1 VAILLTRLA
10 RVELARSFVR
20 EVKNVIDSD
29 TNKLYDYYNFALART
44 TAWTDEESPETAYD
58 SQKYINQFR
67 NNILFTQKVNPSD
80 VCNLIRRIDW
90 EEGTPLKPSI
100 YDAYDDDYSENNPA
114 PSGATTLADAKFYVY
129 TSANRV
135 YKCIENR
142 QLDPTEP
149 EFGNIVNS
157 TDEPELTTTNIFQ
170 TDDGYKWK
178 FMYQVSEAD
187 QNKFLDAKYIPIRK
201 LTTDSPGYG
210 TLVGE
215 VKSITVTNGGAGYTS
230 APKVYIQGD
239 GTGARASATINE
251 SGQVDSVTIDSENG
265 ETFEGL
271 GYTFAF
277 VQFTGGGDEEDE
289 NFRVAEATVTLG
301 DADPENTVLQKAVEN
316 TAIAGTIERILVED
330 GGRDYV
336 AGDTFVKITGDSVL
350 STDQA
355 VATVTIAEGTGTIT
369 AIKITDVGANY
380 NYADITFVDS
390 NGDEIHTADDD
401 LSKKATAR
409 AIISP
414 ILGHGSNPVRE
425 LFSTTVGIVSSLSDN
440 TNRDLMI
447 DNDFRQIGLLKNIY
461 DYDEQNIWREATAT
475 TCFIANVSSS
485 ANYVID
491 DIIVTDEGD
500 ADEGRFRVIQIVEST
515 ATEGTFDIYLQSI
528 IPNIKNASVLK
539 NVTQDI
545 SSLTINSVTDPEIS
559 TAYGEVVYIENRT
572 SIARSTDQ
580 VETIKAIVQF

>member
-1 VAILLTRLA
+1 MAILLTRLA

-80 VCNLIRRIDW
+80 VCNLIRREDW
-90 EEGTPLKPSI
+90 ASGTI

-114 PSGATTLADAKFYVY
+114 PSGATTLTDAKFYVY
-129 TSANRV
+129 TTSTNRV
-135 YKCIENR
+135 YKCIDNR
-142 QLDPTEP
+142 NAA
-149 EFGNIVNS
+149 GIVIKS
-157 TDEPELTTTNIFQ
+157 TDEPNLTITDIFQ
-170 TDDGYKWK
+170 TDEGYKWK
-178 FMYQVSEAD
+178 FMYEVSEAD
-187 QNKFLDAKYIPIRK
+187 QNKFLDTQYIPVRK
-201 LTTDSPGYG
+201 LTTDSPAYG

-215 VKSITVTNGGAGYTS
+215 VKSITVTDVGAGYTS

-251 SGQVDSVTIDSENG
+251 SGEVVSVDIDSENG

-277 VQFTGGGDEEDE
+277 VQFEGGGDEEDE
-289 NFRVAEATVTLG
+289 NFRVAEAIVSLG
-301 DADPENTVLQKAVEN
+301 DADPENTVLQKAVEDA
-316 TAIAGTIERILVED
+316 AIEGTIERILVVD

-355 VATVTIAEGTGTIT
+355 TATVTIAEGTGTIT
-369 AIKITDVGANY
+369 AIKVDDVGANY

-390 NGDEIHTADDD
+390 NGDEIHTAEDD

-414 ILGHGSNPVRE
+414 IHGHGSNPVRE

-440 TNRDLMI
+440 TNRDLMV
-447 DNDFRQIGLLKNIY
+447 DNDFRQIGLMKNIY
-461 DYDEQNIWREATAT
+461 DYDEQNIWREATGT

-485 ANYVID
+485 DNYAID

-515 ATEGTFDIYLQSI
+515 ATEGTFDIHLQSI

-545 SSLTINSVTDPEIS
+545 SSLTINSVKDPEIS
-559 TAYGEVVYIENRT
+559 TAYGEVIYIENRT

>member
-1 VAILLTRLA
+1 MAILLTRLA

-80 VCNLIRRIDW
+80 VCNLIRREDW
-90 EEGTPLKPSI
+90 ESGTI

-129 TSANRV
+129 TTSTNRV
-135 YKCIENR
+135 YKCIDNR
-142 QLDPTEP
+142 NAA
-149 EFGNIVNS
+149 GIVIES
-157 TDEPELTTTNIFQ
+157 TDEPNLTITDIFQ
-170 TDDGYKWK
+170 TDEGYKWK

-187 QNKFLDAKYIPIRK
+187 QNKFLDTQYIPVRK
-201 LTTDSPGYG
+201 LTTDSPAYG

-215 VKSITVTNGGAGYTS
+215 VKSITRTNGGSGYTS

-251 SGQVDSVTIDSENG
+251 SGEVDLVTIDSENG

-277 VQFTGGGDEEDE
+277 VQFEGGGGEG
-289 NFRVAEATVTLG
+289 AEAIVTLG
-301 DADPENTVLQKAVEN
+301 DADPENTVLQKAVEDA
-316 TAIAGTIERILVED
+316 AIEGTIERILIED

-369 AIKITDVGANY
+369 AINVTDVGANY

-390 NGDEIHTADDD
+390 NGDEIHTAEDD
-401 LSKKATAR
+401 LVKKATAR

-414 ILGHGSNPVRE
+414 IHGHGSNPVRE

-447 DNDFRQIGLLKNIY
+447 DNDFRQIGLIKNIY

-475 TCFIANVSSS
+475 TCFIANVNSS
-485 ANYVID
+485 ASYAID

-515 ATEGTFDIYLQSI
+515 VTEGTFDIYLQSI
-528 IPNIKNASVLK
+528 VPNIKNASVLK

-545 SSLTINSVTDPEIS
+545 SSLTINSYTDPEIS
-559 TAYGEVVYIENRT
+559 TAYGEVIYIENRT
-572 SIARSTDQ
+572 SIARSSDQ

>member
-80 VCNLIRRIDW
+80 VCNLIRREDW
-90 EEGTPLKPSI
+90 ASGTI

-114 PSGATTLADAKFYVY
+114 PSGATTLTDAKFYVY
-129 TSANRV
+129 TTSTNRV
-135 YKCIENR
+135 YKCIDNR
-142 QLDPTEP
+142 NAA
-149 EFGNIVNS
+149 GIVIKS
-157 TDEPELTTTNIFQ
+157 TDEPNLTITDIFQ
-170 TDDGYKWK
+170 TDEGYKWK
-178 FMYQVSEAD
+178 FMYEVSEAD
-187 QNKFLDAKYIPIRK
+187 QNKFLDTQYIPVRK
-201 LTTDSPGYG
+201 LTTDSPAYG

-230 APKVYIQGD
+230 APTVYIQGD

-251 SGQVDSVTIDSENG
+251 SGEVVSVDIDSENG

-277 VQFTGGGDEEDE
+277 IQFEGGGDEEDE
-289 NFRVAEATVTLG
+289 NFRVAEAIVTLG
-301 DADPENTVLQKAVEN
+301 DADPENTVLQKAVEDA
-316 TAIAGTIERILVED
+316 AIEGTIERILIED

-355 VATVTIAEGTGTIT
+355 TATVTIAEGTGTIT
-369 AIKITDVGANY
+369 AIKVDDVGANY

-390 NGDEIHTADDD
+390 NGDEIHTAEDD

-414 ILGHGSNPVRE
+414 IHGHGSNPVRE

-440 TNRDLMI
+440 TNRDLMV
-447 DNDFRQIGLLKNIY
+447 DNDFRQIGLMKNIY
-461 DYDEQNIWREATAT
+461 DYDEQNIWREATGT

-485 ANYVID
+485 DNYAID

-515 ATEGTFDIYLQSI
+515 ATEGTFDIHLQSI

-545 SSLTINSVTDPEIS
+545 SSLTINSVKDPEIS
-559 TAYGEVVYIENRT
+559 TAYGEVIYIENRT

>member
-1 VAILLTRLA
+1 MTRLA

-90 EEGTPLKPSI
+90 EEGTLDNPSI

-114 PSGATTLADAKFYVY
+114 PSGATTLADANFYVY

-135 YKCIENR
+135 YKCIDNR
-142 QLDPTEP
+142 NAA
-149 EFGNIVNS
+149 GIVISS
-157 TDEPELTTTNIFQ
+157 TDEPDLTSTDIFETT
-170 TDDGYKWK
+170 DGYKWK

-187 QNKFLDAKYIPIRK
+187 QNKFLDTQYIPVRK
-201 LTTDSPGYG
+201 LTTDSPAYG

-215 VKSITVTNGGAGYTS
+215 VKSITVTNGGSGYTS

-239 GTGARASATINE
+239 GTGARASATINV
-251 SGQVDSVTIDSENG
+251 SGEVSSVTIDSENG

-277 VQFTGGGDEEDE
+277 VQFEGGGDEEDE
-289 NFRVAEATVTLG
+289 NFRVAEAIVTLG

-316 TAIAGTIERILVED
+316 AAIEGTIERIIVED

-355 VATVTIAEGTGTIT
+355 AATVTIAEGSGTIT
-369 AIKITDVGANY
+369 AIEIDDVGANY
-380 NYADITFVDS
+380 NYANVTFVDS
-390 NGDEIHTADDD
+390 NGDEIHTAEDD

-414 ILGHGSNPVRE
+414 IHGHGSNPVRE

-440 TNRDLMI
+440 TNRDLMV
-447 DNDFRQIGLLKNIY
+447 DNDFRQIGLMKNIY
-461 DYDEQNIWREATAT
+461 DYDELNIWREATAT
-475 TCFIANVSSS
+475 TCFRANVSSS
-485 ANYVID
+485 ANYAID

-559 TAYGEVVYIENRT
+559 TAYGEVIYIENRT

>member
-1 VAILLTRLA
+1 MAILLTRLA

-80 VCNLIRRIDW
+80 VCNLIRREDW
-90 EEGTPLKPSI
+90 ASGTI

-114 PSGATTLADAKFYVY
+114 PSGATTLTDAKFYVY
-129 TSANRV
+129 TTSTNRV
-135 YKCIENR
+135 YKCIDNR
-142 QLDPTEP
+142 NAA
-149 EFGNIVNS
+149 GIVIKS
-157 TDEPELTTTNIFQ
+157 TDEPNLTITDIFQ
-170 TDDGYKWK
+170 TDEGYKWK
-178 FMYQVSEAD
+178 FMYEVSEAD
-187 QNKFLDAKYIPIRK
+187 QNKFLDTQYIPVRK
-201 LTTDSPGYG
+201 LTTDSPAYG

-230 APKVYIQGD
+230 APTVYIQGD

-251 SGQVDSVTIDSENG
+251 SGEVVSVDIDSENG

-277 VQFTGGGDEEDE
+277 IQFEGGGDEEDE
-289 NFRVAEATVTLG
+289 NFRVAEAIVSLG
-301 DADPENTVLQKAVEN
+301 DADPENTVLQKAVEDA
-316 TAIAGTIERILVED
+316 AIEGTIERILIED

-355 VATVTIAEGTGTIT
+355 TATVTIAEGTGTIT
-369 AIKITDVGANY
+369 AIKVDDVGANY

-390 NGDEIHTADDD
+390 NGDEIHTAEDD

-414 ILGHGSNPVRE
+414 IHGHGSNPVRE

-440 TNRDLMI
+440 TNRDLMV
-447 DNDFRQIGLLKNIY
+447 DNDFRQIGLMKNIY
-461 DYDEQNIWREATAT
+461 DYDEQNIWREATGT

-485 ANYVID
+485 DNYAID

-515 ATEGTFDIYLQSI
+515 ATEGTFDIHLQSI

-545 SSLTINSVTDPEIS
+545 SSLTINSVKDPEIS
-559 TAYGEVVYIENRT
+559 TAYGEVIYIENRT

>member
-1 VAILLTRLA
+1 MAILLTRLA

-90 EEGTPLKPSI
+90 EEGTLDNPSI

-114 PSGATTLADAKFYVY
+114 PSGATTLADANFYVY

-135 YKCIENR
+135 YKCIDNR
-142 QLDPTEP
+142 NAA
-149 EFGNIVNS
+149 GIVISS
-157 TDEPELTTTNIFQ
+157 TDEPDLTSTDIFETT
-170 TDDGYKWK
+170 DGYKWK

-187 QNKFLDAKYIPIRK
+187 QNKFLDTQYIPVRK
-201 LTTDSPGYG
+201 LTTDSPAYG

-215 VKSITVTNGGAGYTS
+215 VKSITVTNGGSGYTS

-239 GTGARASATINE
+239 GTGARASATINV
-251 SGQVDSVTIDSENG
+251 SGEVSSVTIDSENG

-277 VQFTGGGDEEDE
+277 VQFEGGGGEG
-289 NFRVAEATVTLG
+289 AEAIVTLG

-316 TAIAGTIERILVED
+316 AAIEGTIERILVVD

-336 AGDTFVKITGDSVL
+336 AGATFVKITGDSVL

-355 VATVTIAEGTGTIT
+355 AATVTIAEGTGTIT
-369 AIKITDVGANY
+369 AIKMTDVGANY

-390 NGDEIHTADDD
+390 NGDEIHTAEDD

-414 ILGHGSNPVRE
+414 IHGHGSNPVRE

-440 TNRDLMI
+440 TNRDLMV
-447 DNDFRQIGLLKNIY
+447 DNDFRQIGLMKNIY
-461 DYDEQNIWREATAT
+461 DYDEENIWREATAT
-475 TCFIANVSSS
+475 TCFRANVSSS
-485 ANYVID
+485 ANYAID

-559 TAYGEVVYIENRT
+559 TAYGEVIYIENRT

>member
-80 VCNLIRRIDW
+80 VCNLIRREDW
-90 EEGTPLKPSI
+90 ASGTI

-114 PSGATTLADAKFYVY
+114 PSGATTLTDAKFYVY
-129 TSANRV
+129 TTSTNRV
-135 YKCIENR
+135 YKCIDNR
-142 QLDPTEP
+142 NAA
-149 EFGNIVNS
+149 GIVIKS
-157 TDEPELTTTNIFQ
+157 TDEPNLTITDIFQ
-170 TDDGYKWK
+170 TDEGYKWK
-178 FMYQVSEAD
+178 FMYEVSEAD
-187 QNKFLDAKYIPIRK
+187 QNKFLDTQYIPVRK
-201 LTTDSPGYG
+201 LTTDSPAYG

-215 VKSITVTNGGAGYTS
+215 VKSITVTDVGAGYTS

-251 SGQVDSVTIDSENG
+251 SGEVVSVDIDSENG

-277 VQFTGGGDEEDE
+277 IQFEGGGDEEDE
-289 NFRVAEATVTLG
+289 NFRVAEAIVSLG

-316 TAIAGTIERILVED
+316 AAIEGTIERILVVD

-355 VATVTIAEGTGTIT
+355 TATVTIAEGTGTIT
-369 AIKITDVGANY
+369 AIKVDDVGANY

-390 NGDEIHTADDD
+390 NGDEIHTAEDD

-414 ILGHGSNPVRE
+414 IHGHGSNPVRE

-440 TNRDLMI
+440 TNRDLMV
-447 DNDFRQIGLLKNIY
+447 DNDFRQIGLMKNIY
-461 DYDEQNIWREATAT
+461 DYDEQNIWREATGT

-485 ANYVID
+485 DNYAID

-515 ATEGTFDIYLQSI
+515 ATEGTFDIHLQSI

-545 SSLTINSVTDPEIS
+545 SSLTINSVKDPEIS
-559 TAYGEVVYIENRT
+559 TAYGEVIYIENRT

>member
-90 EEGTPLKPSI
+90 EEGTLDNPSI

-114 PSGATTLADAKFYVY
+114 PSGATTLADANFYVY

-135 YKCIENR
+135 YKCIDNR
-142 QLDPTEP
+142 NAA
-149 EFGNIVNS
+149 GIVISS
-157 TDEPELTTTNIFQ
+157 TDEPDLTSTDIFETT
-170 TDDGYKWK
+170 DGYKWK

-187 QNKFLDAKYIPIRK
+187 QNKFLDTQYIPVRK
-201 LTTDSPGYG
+201 LTTDSPAYG

-239 GTGARASATINE
+239 GTGARASATINV
-251 SGQVDSVTIDSENG
+251 SGEVSSVTIDSENG

-277 VQFTGGGDEEDE
+277 VQFEGGGGEG
-289 NFRVAEATVTLG
+289 AEAIVTLG

-316 TAIAGTIERILVED
+316 AAIEGTIERILVVD

-336 AGDTFVKITGDSVL
+336 AGATFVKITGDSVL

-355 VATVTIAEGTGTIT
+355 AATVTIAEGTGTIT
-369 AIKITDVGANY
+369 AIKMTDVGANY

-390 NGDEIHTADDD
+390 NGDEIHTAEDD

-414 ILGHGSNPVRE
+414 IHGHGSNPVRE

-440 TNRDLMI
+440 TNRDLMV
-447 DNDFRQIGLLKNIY
+447 DNDFRQIGLMKNIY
-461 DYDEQNIWREATAT
+461 DYDEENIWREATAT
-475 TCFIANVSSS
+475 TCFRANVSSS
-485 ANYVID
+485 ANYAID

-559 TAYGEVVYIENRT
+559 TAYGEVIYIENRT

>member
-1 VAILLTRLA
+1 MAILLTRLA

-80 VCNLIRRIDW
+80 VCNLIRREDW
-90 EEGTPLKPSI
+90 VSGTI

-114 PSGATTLADAKFYVY
+114 PSAGATTLADAKFYVY
-129 TSANRV
+129 TSNFRV
-135 YKCIENR
+135 YKCIDNR
-142 QLDPTEP
+142 DAT
-149 EFGNIVNS
+149 GTVIAS
-157 TDEPELTTTNIFQ
+157 TDEPDLTSTDIFE
-170 TDDGYKWK
+170 TDDGYRWK

-187 QNKFLDAKYIPIRK
+187 QNKFLDAEYIPVRK
-201 LTTDSPGYG
+201 LTTDSPAYG

-215 VKSITVTNGGAGYTS
+215 VKSITVTNGGSGYTS
-230 APKVYIQGD
+230 APTVYIQGD
-239 GTGARASATINE
+239 GTGARASATING
-251 SGQVDSVTIDSENG
+251 SGEVDSVTIDSENG

-277 VQFTGGGDEEDE
+277 VQFEGGGGEG
-289 NFRVAEATVTLG
+289 AEAIVTLG

-316 TAIAGTIERILVED
+316 AAIEGTIERILVED

-355 VATVTIAEGTGTIT
+355 AATVTIAEGSGSIT
-369 AIKITDVGANY
+369 AITITDVGANY

-390 NGDEIHTADDD
+390 NGDEIHTAEDD

-414 ILGHGSNPVRE
+414 IHGHGSNPVRE

-485 ANYVID
+485 ANYAID

-500 ADEGRFRVIQIVEST
+500 ADEGQFRVIQIVEST
-515 ATEGTFDIYLQSI
+515 ETEGTFDIYLQSI

-559 TAYGEVVYIENRT
+559 TAYGEVIYIENRT

>member
-1 VAILLTRLA
+1 MAILLTRLA

-90 EEGTPLKPSI
+90 EEGTPENPSI

-114 PSGATTLADAKFYVY
+114 PSGATNLQDAEFYVY

-135 YKCIENR
+135 YKCIDNR
-142 QLDPTEP
+142 NAA
-149 EFGNIVNS
+149 GIVIAS
-157 TDEPELTTTNIFQ
+157 TDEPDLTSTDIFE
-170 TDDGYKWK
+170 TDDGYRWK

-187 QNKFLDAKYIPIRK
+187 QNKFLDTQYIPVRK
-201 LTTDSPGYG
+201 LTTDSPSYG

-215 VKSITVTNGGAGYTS
+215 VKSITVTNGGSGYTS
-230 APKVYIQGD
+230 APTVYIQGD
-239 GTGARASATINE
+239 GTGAAAS
-251 SGQVDSVTIDSENG
+251 VDPTKIVAGVIQPDAITIDTVNG
-265 ETFEGL
+265 ETLEGL

-277 VQFTGGGDEEDE
+277 VQFEGGGGTG
-289 NFRVAEATVTLG
+289 AEAIVTLG

-316 TAIAGTIERILVED
+316 AAIEGTIERIIVQD

-355 VATVTIAEGTGTIT
+355 AATVTIAEGSGSIT
-369 AIKITDVGANY
+369 AINVTDVGANY

-390 NGDEIHTADDD
+390 NGNEIHTAEDD
-401 LSKKATAR
+401 LVKKATAR

-414 ILGHGSNPVRE
+414 IHGHGSNPVRE

-440 TNRDLMI
+440 TNRDLMV
-447 DNDFRQIGLLKNIY
+447 DNDFRQIGLMKNIY

-475 TCFIANVSSS
+475 TCFIANVNSS
-485 ANYVID
+485 ASYAID

-559 TAYGEVVYIENRT
+559 TAYGEVIYIENRT

>member
-1 VAILLTRLA
+1 MAILLTRLA

-90 EEGTPLKPSI
+90 EEGTPENPSI

-114 PSGATTLADAKFYVY
+114 PSGATNLQDAKFYVY

-135 YKCIENR
+135 YKCIDNR
-142 QLDPTEP
+142 NAA
-149 EFGNIVNS
+149 GIVIAS
-157 TDEPELTTTNIFQ
+157 TDEPDLTSTDIFE
-170 TDDGYKWK
+170 TDDGYRWK

-187 QNKFLDAKYIPIRK
+187 QNKFLDSEYIPVRK
-201 LTTDSPGYG
+201 LTTDTPAYG

-230 APKVYIQGD
+230 APTVYIQGD
-239 GTGARASATINE
+239 GTGARASATING
-251 SGQVDSVTIDSENG
+251 SGEVSSVTIDSENG

-277 VQFTGGGDEEDE
+277 IQFEGGGDEEDE
-289 NFRVAEATVTLG
+289 NFRVAEAIVSLG

-316 TAIAGTIERILVED
+316 AAIEGTIERILVVD

-336 AGDTFVKITGDSVL
+336 AGATFVKITGDSVL

-355 VATVTIAEGTGTIT
+355 AATVTIAEGSGSIT
-369 AIKITDVGANY
+369 AITITDVGANY

-390 NGDEIHTADDD
+390 NGDEIHTAEDD

-414 ILGHGSNPVRE
+414 IHGHGSNPVRE

-440 TNRDLMI
+440 TNRDLMV
-447 DNDFRQIGLLKNIY
+447 DNDFRQIGLMKNIY
-461 DYDEQNIWREATAT
+461 DYDEENIWREATAT

-485 ANYVID
+485 ANYAID

-559 TAYGEVVYIENRT
+559 TAYGEVIYIENRT

>member
-80 VCNLIRRIDW
+80 VCNLIRREDW
-90 EEGTPLKPSI
+90 ASGTI

-114 PSGATTLADAKFYVY
+114 PSGATTLTDAKFYVY
-129 TSANRV
+129 TTSTNRV
-135 YKCIENR
+135 YKCIDNR
-142 QLDPTEP
+142 NAA
-149 EFGNIVNS
+149 GIVIKS
-157 TDEPELTTTNIFQ
+157 TDEPNLTITDIFQ
-170 TDDGYKWK
+170 TDEGYKWK
-178 FMYQVSEAD
+178 FMYEVSEAD
-187 QNKFLDAKYIPIRK
+187 QNKFLDTQYIPVRK
-201 LTTDSPGYG
+201 LTTDSPAYG

-230 APKVYIQGD
+230 APTVYIQGD

-251 SGQVDSVTIDSENG
+251 SGEVVSVDIDSENG

-277 VQFTGGGDEEDE
+277 VQFEGGGDEEDE
-289 NFRVAEATVTLG
+289 NFRVAEAIVSLG
-301 DADPENTVLQKAVEN
+301 DADPENTVLQKAVEDA
-316 TAIAGTIERILVED
+316 AIEGTIERILVVD

-355 VATVTIAEGTGTIT
+355 TATVTIAEGTGTIT
-369 AIKITDVGANY
+369 AIKVDDVGANY

-390 NGDEIHTADDD
+390 NGDEIHTAEDD

-414 ILGHGSNPVRE
+414 IHGHGSNPVRE

-440 TNRDLMI
+440 TNRDLMV
-447 DNDFRQIGLLKNIY
+447 DNDFRQIGLMKNIY
-461 DYDEQNIWREATAT
+461 DYDEQNIWREATGT

-485 ANYVID
+485 DNYAID

-515 ATEGTFDIYLQSI
+515 ATEGTFDIHLQSI

-545 SSLTINSVTDPEIS
+545 SSLTINSVKDPEIS
-559 TAYGEVVYIENRT
+559 TAYGEVIYIENRT

>member
-1 VAILLTRLA
+1 MAILLTRLA

-67 NNILFTQKVNPSD
+67 NNILFTQKVNTSD

-90 EEGTPLKPSI
+90 EEGTDDNPSI

-114 PSGATTLADAKFYVY
+114 PSGATTLADAEFYVY
-129 TSANRV
+129 TRANRV
-135 YKCIENR
+135 YKCIDNR
-142 QLDPTEP
+142 NAAGIVIASTVEP
-149 EFGNIVNS
+149 DLTS
-157 TDEPELTTTNIFQ
+157 TDIFE
-170 TDDGYKWK
+170 TGDGYKWK
-178 FMYQVSEAD
+178 FMYQLSEAD
-187 QNKFLDAKYIPIRK
+187 QNKFLDTQYIPVRK
-201 LTTDSPGYG
+201 LTTDSPAYG

-215 VKSITVTNGGAGYTS
+215 VKSITVTNGGSGYTS
-230 APKVYIQGD
+230 APTVYIQGD
-239 GTGARASATINE
+239 GTGARASATING
-251 SGQVDSVTIDSENG
+251 SGEVSSVTIDSENG

-277 VQFTGGGDEEDE
+277 VQFEGGGGEG
-289 NFRVAEATVTLG
+289 AEAIVTLG

-316 TAIAGTIERILVED
+316 AAIEGTIERILVVD

-336 AGDTFVKITGDSVL
+336 AGATFVKITGDSVL

-355 VATVTIAEGTGTIT
+355 AATVTIAEGTGTIT
-369 AIKITDVGANY
+369 AIEIDDVGANY

-390 NGDEIHTADDD
+390 NGDEIHTAEDD

-414 ILGHGSNPVRE
+414 IHGHGSNPVRE

-440 TNRDLMI
+440 TNRDLMV

-485 ANYVID
+485 ANYAID

-559 TAYGEVVYIENRT
+559 TAYGEVIYIENRT

>member
-1 VAILLTRLA
+1 MAILLTRLA

-80 VCNLIRRIDW
+80 VCNLIRREDW
-90 EEGTPLKPSI
+90 ASGTI

-114 PSGATTLADAKFYVY
+114 PSGATTLTDAKFYVY
-129 TSANRV
+129 TTSTNRV
-135 YKCIENR
+135 YKCIDNR
-142 QLDPTEP
+142 NAA
-149 EFGNIVNS
+149 GIVIKS
-157 TDEPELTTTNIFQ
+157 TDEPNLTITDIFQ
-170 TDDGYKWK
+170 TDEGYKWK
-178 FMYQVSEAD
+178 FMYEVSEAD
-187 QNKFLDAKYIPIRK
+187 QNKFLDTQYIPVRK
-201 LTTDSPGYG
+201 LTTDSPAYG

-230 APKVYIQGD
+230 APTVYIQGD

-251 SGQVDSVTIDSENG
+251 SGEVVSVDIDSENG

-277 VQFTGGGDEEDE
+277 IQFEGGGDEEDE
-289 NFRVAEATVTLG
+289 NFRVAEAIVTLG
-301 DADPENTVLQKAVEN
+301 DADPENTVLQKAVEDA
-316 TAIAGTIERILVED
+316 AIEGTIERILIED

-355 VATVTIAEGTGTIT
+355 TATVTIAEGTGTIT
-369 AIKITDVGANY
+369 AIKVDDVGANY

-390 NGDEIHTADDD
+390 NGDEIHTAEDD

-414 ILGHGSNPVRE
+414 IHGHGSNPVRE

-440 TNRDLMI
+440 TNRDLMV
-447 DNDFRQIGLLKNIY
+447 DNDFRQIGLMKNIY
-461 DYDEQNIWREATAT
+461 DYDEQNIWREATGT

-485 ANYVID
+485 DNYAID

-545 SSLTINSVTDPEIS
+545 SSLTINSVKDPEIS
-559 TAYGEVVYIENRT
+559 TAYGEVIYIENRT

>member
-1 VAILLTRLA
+1 MAILLTRLA

-80 VCNLIRRIDW
+80 VCNLIRREDW
-90 EEGTPLKPSI
+90 ASGTI

-129 TSANRV
+129 TSTNRV

-142 QLDPTEP
+142 QLNPDEA
-149 EFGNIVNS
+149 EFGNIVES
-157 TDEPELTTTNIFQ
+157 TIEPNLTITDIFD
-170 TDDGYKWK
+170 TGDGYRWK

-187 QNKFLDAKYIPIRK
+187 QNKFLDTQYIPVRK
-201 LTTDSPGYG
+201 LTTDSPAYG

-215 VKSITVTNGGAGYTS
+215 VKSITVTNGGSGYTS

-239 GTGARASATINE
+239 GTGARASATINV
-251 SGQVDSVTIDSENG
+251 SGEVSSVTIDSENG

-277 VQFTGGGDEEDE
+277 VQFEGGGGEG
-289 NFRVAEATVTLG
+289 AEAIVTLG

-316 TAIAGTIERILVED
+316 AAIEGTIERILVVD

-336 AGDTFVKITGDSVL
+336 AGATFVKITGDSVL

-355 VATVTIAEGTGTIT
+355 AATVTIAEGTGTIT
-369 AIKITDVGANY
+369 AIKMTDVGANY

-390 NGDEIHTADDD
+390 NGDEIHTAEDD

-414 ILGHGSNPVRE
+414 IHGHGSNPVRE

-440 TNRDLMI
+440 TNRDLMV
-447 DNDFRQIGLLKNIY
+447 DNDFRQIGLMKNIY
-461 DYDEQNIWREATAT
+461 DYDEENIWREATAT
-475 TCFIANVSSS
+475 TCFRANVSSS
-485 ANYVID
+485 ANYAID

-559 TAYGEVVYIENRT
+559 TAYGEVIYIENRT

>member
-1 VAILLTRLA
+1 MAILLTRLA

-44 TAWTDEESPETAYD
+44 TAWTDEQSPETAYD

-67 NNILFTQKVNPSD
+67 NNMLFTQKVNPSD

-90 EEGTPLKPSI
+90 VSGTI
-100 YDAYDDDYSENNPA
+100 YDAYDDDYSVNNPA
-114 PSGATTLADAKFYVY
+114 PSAGATTLADANFYVY
-129 TSANRV
+129 TSTNRV
-135 YKCIENR
+135 YKCIDNR
-142 QLDPTEP
+142 
-149 EFGNIVNS
+149 VNGVVVES
-157 TDEPELTTTNIFQ
+157 TDEPALTSTDIFE
-170 TDDGYKWK
+170 TDDKYRWK
-178 FMYQVSEAD
+178 FMYQLSEAD
-187 QNKFLDAKYIPIRK
+187 QNKFLDSEYIPVRK
-201 LTTDSPGYG
+201 LTTDSPSYG

-215 VKSITVTNGGAGYTS
+215 VKSITVTNGGSDYTS
-230 APKVYIQGD
+230 APTVYIQGD
-239 GTGARASATINE
+239 GTGAAAS
-251 SGQVDSVTIDSENG
+251 VDPTKIVAGVIQPDAITIDTVNG

-277 VQFTGGGDEEDE
+277 VQFEGGGGTG
-289 NFRVAEATVTLG
+289 AEAIVTLG

-316 TAIAGTIERILVED
+316 AAIEGTIERIIVQD

-355 VATVTIAEGTGTIT
+355 VATVTIAEGSGSITGIDV
-369 AIKITDVGANY
+369 TDVGANY

-390 NGDEIHTADDD
+390 NGDEIHTAEDD
-401 LSKKATAR
+401 LVKKATAR

-414 ILGHGSNPVRE
+414 IHGHGSNPVRE

-440 TNRDLMI
+440 TNRDLMV
-447 DNDFRQIGLLKNIY
+447 DNDFRQIGLMKNIY

-475 TCFIANVSSS
+475 TCFIANVNSS
-485 ANYVID
+485 ASYAID
-491 DIIVTDEGD
+491 DIIVTDEGA

-515 ATEGTFDIYLQSI
+515 VTEGTFDIYLQSI
-528 IPNIKNASVLK
+528 VPNIKNASVLK

-545 SSLTINSVTDPEIS
+545 SSLTINSYTDPEIS
-559 TAYGEVVYIENRT
+559 TAYGEVIYIENRT
-572 SIARSTDQ
+572 SIARSSDQ

>member
-1 VAILLTRLA
+1 MAILLTRLA

-80 VCNLIRRIDW
+80 VCNLIRREDW
-90 EEGTPLKPSI
+90 ASGTI

-114 PSGATTLADAKFYVY
+114 PSGATTLTDAKFYVY
-129 TSANRV
+129 TTSTNRV
-135 YKCIENR
+135 YKCIDNR
-142 QLDPTEP
+142 NAA
-149 EFGNIVNS
+149 GIVIKS
-157 TDEPELTTTNIFQ
+157 TDEPNLTITDIFQ
-170 TDDGYKWK
+170 TDEGYKWK
-178 FMYQVSEAD
+178 FMYEVSEAD
-187 QNKFLDAKYIPIRK
+187 QNKFLDTQYIPVRK
-201 LTTDSPGYG
+201 LTTDSPAYG

-230 APKVYIQGD
+230 APTVYIQGD

-251 SGQVDSVTIDSENG
+251 SGEVVSVDIDSENG

-277 VQFTGGGDEEDE
+277 IQFEGGGDEEDE
-289 NFRVAEATVTLG
+289 NFRVAEAIVTLG
-301 DADPENTVLQKAVEN
+301 DADPENTVLQKAVEDA
-316 TAIAGTIERILVED
+316 AIEGTIERILIED

-355 VATVTIAEGTGTIT
+355 TATVTIAEGTGTIT
-369 AIKITDVGANY
+369 AIKVDDVGANY

-390 NGDEIHTADDD
+390 NGDEIHTAEDD

-414 ILGHGSNPVRE
+414 IHGHGSNPVRE

-440 TNRDLMI
+440 TNRDLMV
-447 DNDFRQIGLLKNIY
+447 DNDFRQIGLMKNIY
-461 DYDEQNIWREATAT
+461 DYDEQNIWREATGT

-485 ANYVID
+485 DNYAID

-515 ATEGTFDIYLQSI
+515 ATEGTFDIHLQSI

-545 SSLTINSVTDPEIS
+545 SSLTINSVKDPEIS
-559 TAYGEVVYIENRT
+559 TAYGEVIYIENRT

>member
-80 VCNLIRRIDW
+80 VCNLIRREDW
-90 EEGTPLKPSI
+90 ASGTI

-114 PSGATTLADAKFYVY
+114 PSGATTLTDAKFYVY
-129 TSANRV
+129 TTSTNRV
-135 YKCIENR
+135 YKCIDNR
-142 QLDPTEP
+142 NAA
-149 EFGNIVNS
+149 GIVIKS
-157 TDEPELTTTNIFQ
+157 TDEPNLTITDIFQ
-170 TDDGYKWK
+170 TDEGYKWK
-178 FMYQVSEAD
+178 FMYEVSEAD
-187 QNKFLDAKYIPIRK
+187 QNKFLDTQYIPVRK
-201 LTTDSPGYG
+201 LTTDSPAYG

-230 APKVYIQGD
+230 APTVYIQGD

-251 SGQVDSVTIDSENG
+251 SGEVVSVDIDSENG

-277 VQFTGGGDEEDE
+277 IQFEGGGDEEDE
-289 NFRVAEATVTLG
+289 NFRVAEAIVTLG
-301 DADPENTVLQKAVEN
+301 DADPENTVLQKAVEDA
-316 TAIAGTIERILVED
+316 AIEGTIERILIED

-355 VATVTIAEGTGTIT
+355 TATVTIAEGTGTIT
-369 AIKITDVGANY
+369 AIKVDDVGANY

-390 NGDEIHTADDD
+390 NGDEIHTAEDD

-414 ILGHGSNPVRE
+414 IHGHGSNPVRE

-440 TNRDLMI
+440 TNRDLMV
-447 DNDFRQIGLLKNIY
+447 DNDFRQIGLMKNIY
-461 DYDEQNIWREATAT
+461 DYDEQNIWREATGT

-485 ANYVID
+485 DNYAID

-545 SSLTINSVTDPEIS
+545 SSLTINSVKDPEIS
-559 TAYGEVVYIENRT
+559 TAYGEVIYIENRT

>member
-1 VAILLTRLA
+1 
-10 RVELARSFVR
+10 
-20 EVKNVIDSD
+20 
-29 TNKLYDYYNFALART
+29 
-44 TAWTDEESPETAYD
+44 
-58 SQKYINQFR
+58 
-67 NNILFTQKVNPSD
+67 
-80 VCNLIRRIDW
+80 
-90 EEGTPLKPSI
+90 
-100 YDAYDDDYSENNPA
+100 
-114 PSGATTLADAKFYVY
+114 
-129 TSANRV
+129 
-135 YKCIENR
+135 
-142 QLDPTEP
+142 
-149 EFGNIVNS
+149 
-157 TDEPELTTTNIFQ
+157 
-170 TDDGYKWK
+170 
-178 FMYQVSEAD
+178 MYQVSEAD
-187 QNKFLDAKYIPIRK
+187 QNKFLDAEYIPVRK
-201 LTTDSPGYG
+201 LTTDSPAYG

-215 VKSITVTNGGAGYTS
+215 VKSITVTNGGSGYTS
-230 APKVYIQGD
+230 APTVYIQGD
-239 GTGARASATINE
+239 GTGARASATING
-251 SGQVDSVTIDSENG
+251 SGEVDSVTIDSENG

-277 VQFTGGGDEEDE
+277 VQFEGGGGEG
-289 NFRVAEATVTLG
+289 AEAIVTLG

-316 TAIAGTIERILVED
+316 AAIEGTIERIIVQD

-355 VATVTIAEGTGTIT
+355 AATVTIAEGSGSIT
-369 AIKITDVGANY
+369 AITITDVGANY

-390 NGDEIHTADDD
+390 NGDEIHTAEDD

-414 ILGHGSNPVRE
+414 IHGHGSNPVRE

-485 ANYVID
+485 ANYAID

-500 ADEGRFRVIQIVEST
+500 ADEGQFRVIQIVEST
-515 ATEGTFDIYLQSI
+515 ETEGTFDIYLQSI

-559 TAYGEVVYIENRT
+559 TAYGEVIYIENRT

>member
-1 VAILLTRLA
+1 MAILLTRLA

-80 VCNLIRRIDW
+80 VCNLIRREDW
-90 EEGTPLKPSI
+90 ESGTI

-129 TSANRV
+129 TTSTNRV
-135 YKCIENR
+135 YKCIDNR
-142 QLDPTEP
+142 NAA
-149 EFGNIVNS
+149 GIVIES
-157 TDEPELTTTNIFQ
+157 TDEPNLTITDIFQ
-170 TDDGYKWK
+170 TDEGYKWK

-187 QNKFLDAKYIPIRK
+187 QNKFLDTQYIPVRK
-201 LTTDSPGYG
+201 LTTDSPAYG

-215 VKSITVTNGGAGYTS
+215 VKSITRTNGGSGYTS

-251 SGQVDSVTIDSENG
+251 SGEVDLVTIDSENG

-277 VQFTGGGDEEDE
+277 VQFEGGGGEG
-289 NFRVAEATVTLG
+289 AEAIVTLG
-301 DADPENTVLQKAVEN
+301 DADPENTVLQKAVEDA
-316 TAIAGTIERILVED
+316 AIEGTIERILIED

-369 AIKITDVGANY
+369 AINVTDVGANY

-390 NGDEIHTADDD
+390 NGDEIHTAEDD
-401 LSKKATAR
+401 LVKKATAR

-414 ILGHGSNPVRE
+414 IHGHGSNPVRE

-447 DNDFRQIGLLKNIY
+447 DNDFRQIGLMKNIY

-475 TCFIANVSSS
+475 TCFIANVNSS
-485 ANYVID
+485 ASYAID

-515 ATEGTFDIYLQSI
+515 VTEGTFDIYLQSI
-528 IPNIKNASVLK
+528 VPNIKNASVLK

-545 SSLTINSVTDPEIS
+545 SSLTINSYTDPEIS
-559 TAYGEVVYIENRT
+559 TAYGEVIYIENRT
-572 SIARSTDQ
+572 SIARSSDQ

>member
-1 VAILLTRLA
+1 MTRLA

-80 VCNLIRRIDW
+80 VCNLIRREDW
-90 EEGTPLKPSI
+90 VSGTI

-114 PSGATTLADAKFYVY
+114 PSARATTLADAKFYVY
-129 TSANRV
+129 TSNFRV
-135 YKCIENR
+135 YKCIDNR
-142 QLDPTEP
+142 DAT
-149 EFGNIVNS
+149 GTVIAS
-157 TDEPELTTTNIFQ
+157 TDEPDLTSTDIFE
-170 TDDGYKWK
+170 TDDGYRWK

-187 QNKFLDAKYIPIRK
+187 QNKFLDAEYIPVRK
-201 LTTDSPGYG
+201 LTTDSPAYG

-215 VKSITVTNGGAGYTS
+215 VKSITVTNGGSGYTS

-239 GTGARASATINE
+239 GTGARASATINA
-251 SGQVDSVTIDSENG
+251 SGEVSSVTIDSESG

-277 VQFTGGGDEEDE
+277 VQFEGGGGEG
-289 NFRVAEATVTLG
+289 AEATVTLG

-316 TAIAGTIERILVED
+316 AAIEGTIERILVVD

-336 AGDTFVKITGDSVL
+336 AGATFVKITGDSVL

-355 VATVTIAEGTGTIT
+355 AATVTIAEGSGSIT
-369 AIKITDVGANY
+369 AITITDVGANY

-390 NGDEIHTADDD
+390 NGDEIHTAEDD

-414 ILGHGSNPVRE
+414 IHGHGSNPVRE

-440 TNRDLMI
+440 TNRDLMV
-447 DNDFRQIGLLKNIY
+447 DNDFRQIGLMKNIY
-461 DYDEQNIWREATAT
+461 DYDEQNIWREATGT

-485 ANYVID
+485 ANYAID

-528 IPNIKNASVLK
+528 IPNIENASVLK

-559 TAYGEVVYIENRT
+559 TAYGEVIYIENRT

>member
-80 VCNLIRRIDW
+80 VCNLIRREDW
-90 EEGTPLKPSI
+90 EEGTPEKPSI

-135 YKCIENR
+135 YKCIDNR
-142 QLDPTEP
+142 DATGTVIPSEYEP
-149 EFGNIVNS
+149 DLTITDIFD
-157 TDEPELTTTNIFQ
+157 TDE
-170 TDDGYKWK
+170 GYRWK

-187 QNKFLDAKYIPIRK
+187 QNKFLDAKYIPVRK
-201 LTTDSPGYG
+201 LTTDSPAYG

-215 VKSITVTNGGAGYTS
+215 VKSITVTNGGSGYTS
-230 APKVYIQGD
+230 APTVYIQGD
-239 GTGARASATINE
+239 GTGARASATINV
-251 SGQVDSVTIDSENG
+251 SGEVDSVTIVSESG

-277 VQFTGGGDEEDE
+277 VQFEGGGDEEDE
-289 NFRVAEATVTLG
+289 NFRVAEAIIALG

-316 TAIAGTIERILVED
+316 AAIEGTIERILVED
-330 GGRDYV
+330 GGKDYV

-355 VATVTIAEGTGTIT
+355 VASVIIAEGTGAIT
-369 AIKITDVGANY
+369 GITITDVGANY

-390 NGDEIHTADDD
+390 NGDEIHTAEDD

-414 ILGHGSNPVRE
+414 IHGHGSNPVRE

-440 TNRDLMI
+440 TNRDLMV

>member
-1 VAILLTRLA
+1 MAILLTRLA

-80 VCNLIRRIDW
+80 VCNLIRREDW
-90 EEGTPLKPSI
+90 ASGTI

-114 PSGATTLADAKFYVY
+114 PSGATTLTDAKFYVY
-129 TSANRV
+129 TTSTNRV
-135 YKCIENR
+135 YKCIDNR
-142 QLDPTEP
+142 NAA
-149 EFGNIVNS
+149 GIVIKS
-157 TDEPELTTTNIFQ
+157 TDEPNLTITDIFQ
-170 TDDGYKWK
+170 TDEGYKWK
-178 FMYQVSEAD
+178 FMYEVSEAD
-187 QNKFLDAKYIPIRK
+187 QNKFLDTQYIPVRK
-201 LTTDSPGYG
+201 LTTDSPAYG

-230 APKVYIQGD
+230 APTVYIQGD

-251 SGQVDSVTIDSENG
+251 SGEVDSVTIDSENG

-277 VQFTGGGDEEDE
+277 VQFEGGGDEEDE
-289 NFRVAEATVTLG
+289 NFRVAEAIVSLG
-301 DADPENTVLQKAVEN
+301 DADPENTVLQKAVEDA
-316 TAIAGTIERILVED
+316 AIEGTIERILIED

-355 VATVTIAEGTGTIT
+355 TATVTIAEGTGTIT
-369 AIKITDVGANY
+369 AIKVDDVGANY

-390 NGDEIHTADDD
+390 NGDEIHTAEDD

-414 ILGHGSNPVRE
+414 IHGHGSNPVRE

-440 TNRDLMI
+440 TNRDLMV
-447 DNDFRQIGLLKNIY
+447 DNDFRQIGLMKNIY
-461 DYDEQNIWREATAT
+461 DYDEQNIWREATGT

-485 ANYVID
+485 DNYAID

-515 ATEGTFDIYLQSI
+515 ATEGTFDIHLQSI

-545 SSLTINSVTDPEIS
+545 SSLTINSVKDPEIS
-559 TAYGEVVYIENRT
+559 TAYGEVIYIENRT

>member
-1 VAILLTRLA
+1 MAILLTRLA

-29 TNKLYDYYNFALART
+29 NNKLYDYYNFALART
-44 TAWTDEESPETAYD
+44 TAWTDEQSPETAYD

-80 VCNLIRRIDW
+80 VCNLIRRVDW
-90 EEGTPLKPSI
+90 ESGEI
-100 YDAYDDDYSENNPA
+100 YDAYDDDYSTNNPA
-114 PSGATTLADAKFYVY
+114 PSEGATTLADANFYVY
-129 TSANRV
+129 TSTNRV
-135 YKCIENR
+135 YKCIDNR
-142 QLDPTEP
+142 VN
-149 EFGNIVNS
+149 GIVVES
-157 TDEPELTTTNIFQ
+157 TDEPDLTSTDIFE
-170 TDDGYKWK
+170 TDDGYRWK

-187 QNKFLDAKYIPIRK
+187 QNKFLDAEYIPVRK
-201 LTTDSPGYG
+201 LTTDSPSYG

-215 VKSITVTNGGAGYTS
+215 VKSVTVTNGGSEYTS
-230 APKVYIQGD
+230 APTVYIHGD
-239 GTGARASATINE
+239 GTGAAATATINE
-251 SGQVDSVTIDSENG
+251 SGEVTSVDIDVVNG

-277 VQFTGGGDEEDE
+277 VEFTGGGGSG
-289 NFRVAEATVTLG
+289 AEAIVTLG

-316 TAIAGTIERILVED
+316 AAIEGTIERIIIED
-330 GGRDYV
+330 GGRDYI

-355 VATVTIAEGTGTIT
+355 AASVTIAAGSITGI
-369 AIKITDVGANY
+369 AVTDVGANY
-380 NYADITFVDS
+380 SYADITFVDS
-390 NGDEIHTADDD
+390 NGDEIHTAEDD

-414 ILGHGSNPVRE
+414 IHGHGSNPVRE

-447 DNDFRQIGLLKNIY
+447 DNDFRQIGLMKNIY
-461 DYDEQNIWREATAT
+461 NYDEDNIWREATAT
-475 TCFIANVSSS
+475 SCFVVNVNSS
-485 ANYVID
+485 ANYAID

-515 ATEGTFDIYLQSI
+515 ETEGTFLIYLQSI

-545 SSLTINSVTDPEIS
+545 PSLTINSVIDPEIS

>member
-90 EEGTPLKPSI
+90 EEGTPDDPSI
-100 YDAYDDDYSENNPA
+100 YDAYDDDYSEDNPA

-135 YKCIENR
+135 YKCIDNR
-142 QLDPTEP
+142 NAA
-149 EFGNIVNS
+149 GIVIES
-157 TDEPELTTTNIFQ
+157 TDEPNLTITDIFQ
-170 TDDGYKWK
+170 TDDGYRWK

-187 QNKFLDAKYIPIRK
+187 QNKFLDTQYIPVRK
-201 LTTDSPGYG
+201 LTTDSPAYG

-215 VKSITVTNGGAGYTS
+215 VKSITVTDVGAGYTS

-251 SGQVDSVTIDSENG
+251 SGEVDSVTIDSENG

-277 VQFTGGGDEEDE
+277 VQFEGGGDEEDE
-289 NFRVAEATVTLG
+289 NFRVAEAIVSLG
-301 DADPENTVLQKAVEN
+301 DADPENTVLQKAVEDA
-316 TAIAGTIERILVED
+316 AIEGTIERILVVD

-355 VATVTIAEGTGTIT
+355 TATVTIAEGTGTIT
-369 AIKITDVGANY
+369 AIKVDDVGANY

-390 NGDEIHTADDD
+390 NGDEIHTAEDD

-414 ILGHGSNPVRE
+414 IHGHGSNPVRE

-440 TNRDLMI
+440 TNRDLMV
-447 DNDFRQIGLLKNIY
+447 DNDFRQIGLMKNIY
-461 DYDEQNIWREATAT
+461 DYDEQNIWREATGT

-485 ANYVID
+485 DNYAID

-515 ATEGTFDIYLQSI
+515 ATEGTFDIHLQSI

-545 SSLTINSVTDPEIS
+545 SSLTINSVKDPEIS
-559 TAYGEVVYIENRT
+559 TAYGEVIYIENRT